1 MRILQRLV
9 KTAVQR
15 ITRNPYHALAAFLV
29 MFFTFFVVGAFVLVS
44 LGSNVL
50 LGYFESR
57 PAVTAFLKDGTTSEK
72 VKGIQDTLAQTQ
84 VVSKTRYVSKEEA
97 LKIYKER
104 NKDEPL
110 LSEFVT
116 ADVLPASIEV
126 STYKIDDLSKVA
138 SILRE
143 NPDIE
148 EVVFQQNIIET
159 LSNWTRA
166 LRNIGGGIVAFLLI
180 TSLLTTLIVV
190 GLNIALHKDEIEI
203 MRLVGATAG
212 YIRTPFILEGVFYG
226 GVSAAAATLV
236 LWGIF
241 TWFQPTLQGIFSG
254 IPLFPVNPAV
264 FGYLLLF
271 ELAAGIAI
279 GVIGS
284 FVATRKYLTI

>member
-1 MRILQRLV
+1 MRILRRLV
-9 KTAVQR
+9 KIAVQR

-72 VKGIQDTLAQTQ
+72 VRGIQDTLAQTK

-138 SILRE
+138 GILRE

-159 LSNWTRA
+159 LSNWTRT
-166 LRNIGGGIVAFLLI
+166 LRNIGGGIVVFLLI

-212 YIRTPFILEGVFYG
+212 YIRTPFIFEGVFYG
-226 GVSAAAATLV
+226 SVSAAAATLV

-241 TWFQPTLQGIFSG
+241 TWLQPTLQGVFSG
-254 IPLFPVNPAV
+254 IPLFPVNPVV

>member
-1 MRILQRLV
+1 MKNLQRLV
-9 KTAVQR
+9 KISAQR

-44 LGSNVL
+44 FGSNVL
-50 LGYFESR
+50 LHYFESR
-57 PAVTAFLKDGTTSEK
+57 PAVTAFLKDGTTTDK
-72 VKGIQDTLAQTQ
+72 VKSIQDTLAKTQ

-104 NKDEPL
+104 NKNQPL

-138 SILRE
+138 SILQK
-143 NPDIE
+143 NPDVE

-159 LSNWTRA
+159 LSSWTRA
-166 LRNIGGGIVAFLLI
+166 LRNIGGGVVAFLLV

-190 GLNIALHKDEIEI
+190 GLNISLHRDEIEI

-212 YIRTPFILEGVFYG
+212 YIRTPFIFEGIFYG
-226 GVSAAAATLV
+226 AVSAAVATTV
-236 LWGIF
+236 LWGIIA
-241 TWFQPTLQGIFSG
+241 WFSPALQRIFSG
-254 IPLFPVNPAV
+254 IPLFPVSPAV

-271 ELAAGIAI
+271 EIAAGVAV

-284 FVATRKYLTI
+284 FVATRKYLMV